1 MEIER
6 IGENK
11 IRCALTEEE
20 INQLGFDV
28 DEIIGNSETTQ
39 QFMRVV
45 LGLVEEQGNI
55 NMENISPM
63 VKAELLQNHS
73 MAITFGEESS
83 LSFKDLV
90 DTMSHILRQWEE
102 AQGKEK
108 DSAELDSANPLEE
121 MRRLN
126 EDGQAE
132 EKSKKAVEPHY
143 NKKKKLEPMICALRF
158 AALEDMRRMCHVC
171 FPDKV
176 PKSCLYKLEAHY
188 FLILDFTGFSKL
200 EMRPFAFGTVEYD
213 DAHYSDPGQIAHFM
227 EHGTCIMKNQAI
239 EMLMQL

>member
-20 INQLGFDV
+20 IKQLGFDI

-45 LGLVEEQGNI
+45 LGLVEEQENI

-73 MAITFGEESS
+73 MSITFGEESD

-90 DTMSHILRQWEE
+90 DTMSHIISQLDAKRVALHEKFGDSLE
-102 AQGKEK
+102 ANLSGK
-108 DSAELDSANPLEE
+108 
-121 MRRLN
+121 
-126 EDGQAE
+126 QE
-132 EKSKKAVEPHY
+132 EKKSKGKAAKSSV
-143 NKKKKLEPMICALRF
+143 KKKPEPMICALKF
-158 AALEDMRRMCHVC
+158 AALEHMQRMSKVC
-171 FPDKV
+171 FPGRV
-176 PKSCLYKLEAHY
+176 PKSSLYKFANEY
-188 FLILDFTGFSKL
+188 YLILDFTGFTKD

-213 DAHYSDPGQIAHFM
+213 DGHYSDMGQIAHFM
-227 EHGTCIMKNQAI
+227 EQGSCIIKSEALQ
-239 EMLMQL
+239 MLMQL